1 MKTLFWVLVVA
12 AVGWAFFMAANASRL
27 GSGSAEVPSG
37 TSVTTGLS
45 KESITEM
52 VKTNAFQE
60 AGKKFT
66 HLSTNAVENIKNIDV
81 TRYVEG
87 DKLDEAGLALQ
98 SFAFKMTGLWSRL
111 SKDGWIIS
119 SMRARLVQKFGPQM
133 YKIKIDSEEG
143 NVALSGVVPTSDI
156 RSSIIDTAEST
167 QWVDSVDSS
176 RLTVA
181 VAP

>member
-1 MKTLFWVLVVA
+1 
-12 AVGWAFFMAANASRL
+12 MAANAPRL
-27 GSGSAEVPSG
+27 GSGSGEVASG
-37 TSVTTGLS
+37 ASETSGLS
-45 KESITEM
+45 KESITEL
-52 VKTNAFQE
+52 VNTNAFQE

-66 HLSTNAVENIKNIDV
+66 NLSTNAVENIKNIDV

-111 SKDGWIIS
+111 SRDGWIIS
-119 SMRARLVQKFGPQM
+119 SLRARLVKEYGPQM

-143 NVALSGVVPTSDI
+143 KVALSGLVSTSDI
-156 RSSIIDTAEST
+156 RSSVINAAEST

>member
-12 AVGWAFFMAANASRL
+12 AVGWAFFMAANAPRL
-27 GSGSAEVPSG
+27 GSGSGEVPSED
-37 TSVTTGLS
+37 SVTTGLS
-45 KESITEM
+45 KESISDLVT
-52 VKTNAFQE
+52 TNAFRE
-60 AGKKFT
+60 AGEKFSN
-66 HLSTNAVENIKNIDV
+66 LSTNAMENIKNIDI

-111 SKDGWIIS
+111 SRDGWIIS
-119 SMRARLVQKFGPQM
+119 SLRARLVKEYGPQM
-133 YKIKIDSEEG
+133 YRIKINSEEG
-143 NVALSGVVPTSDI
+143 KVALSGLVSTSDI
-156 RSSIIDTAEST
+156 RSSVIDAAEST

-176 RLTVA
+176 KLTVA